1 MIRNCYSRS
10 PFYLNR
16 TMMVLNNTRFFR
28 SFATMMKALPFLSL
42 ILVSWL
48 SSCADSTSVNREADE
63 LTIVC
68 TTGMVADLVGELS
81 DSSTTT
87 IFIVPTGLDPHTY
100 RATPDDVSQ
109 IMGAD
114 AVVYSGLG
122 LEAKFESILRNYGKD
137 PNHHVFSLGQHLS
150 DSLLVTIEDK
160 EGHGSEVDPHF
171 WFDIELWKMAAQGVA
186 KDLASIDPNGAEGY
200 QNRLEEY
207 LLQLE
212 ALDAWCKKELNTIDA
227 NNRIL
232 VTVHDAFTYFA
243 RHFEFNVRGLQGIS
257 PEIEA
262 GVYDVSNMVNYLVEN
277 DIQAVFVEES
287 LPTKTMEAVVSGCLS
302 QGHSVSIGEPLL
314 ADNVGVAGTEEGTYI
329 GMVKYNVRTLVEGL
343 GK

>member
-1 MIRNCYSRS
+1 MIKDCHSRS
-10 PFYLNR
+10 PLNLNR
-16 TMMVLNNTRFFR
+16 TMMVLNNTHFFR
-28 SFATMMKALPFLSL
+28 SFAIMMKKLPFLSL
-42 ILVSWL
+42 ISVIWL
-48 SSCADSTSVNREADE
+48 SSCADSPSVNQDADD

-68 TTGMVADLVGELS
+68 TTGMVADLVEVLS
-81 DSSTTT
+81 DSSATTT
-87 IFIVPTGLDPHTY
+87 FIVPTGLDPHTY
-100 RATPDDVSQ
+100 RATPDDISQ

-114 AVVYSGLG
+114 AVVYNGLG
-122 LEAKFESILRNYGKD
+122 LEAKFESILSNYGKD
-137 PNHHVFSLGQHLS
+137 PNHHVFSLGHHLP
-150 DSLLVTIEDK
+150 DSLLVTIEDE
-160 EGHGSEVDPHF
+160 EGHGTEVDPHF
-171 WFDIELWKMAAQGVA
+171 WFDVELWKMAAQGVA
-186 KDLASIDPNGAEGY
+186 KDLASIDPKKAEGY
-200 QNRLEEY
+200 QNRLAKY

-212 ALDAWCKKELNTIDA
+212 ALDAWCKKELDAIMA

-243 RHFEFNVRGLQGIS
+243 RHYEFDVRGLQGIS

-302 QGHSVSIGEPLL
+302 RGHSVSIGEPLL

-329 GMVKYNVRTLVEGL
+329 GMVKYNVRALVEGL